1 MVEVYLEG
9 SDLIELVVSK
19 LKLFL
24 GEVSLP
30 MKVIASSIWSYRI
43 GQLIKQFKNNYTV
56 REQIRKAY

>member
-30 MKVIASSIWSYRI
+30 MKVIAKSIWSYRI
-43 GQLIKQFKNNYTV
+43 S
-56 REQIRKAY
+56 